1 MWIFFLLLLVLFEAA
16 ADILVKE
23 WTLRSLWPW
32 ALGAFIVYLLANAFW
47 MLSMKNGVG
56 LGRGAVLFSI
66 LSGILGI
73 LIGVILYKEPVSRFQ
88 MLGLTFGM
96 VSIFFFAIHE

>member
-1 MWIFFLLLLVLFEAA
+1 MWIIFLLLLVLFEAS

-23 WTLRSLWPW
+23 WTIRNYWPW
-32 ALGAFIVYLLANAFW
+32 ALAAFLVYILANAFW
-47 MLSMKNGVG
+47 LMSMKTGVG

-73 LIGVILYKEPVSRFQ
+73 LIGVILYKEPASRFQ
-88 MLGLTFGM
+88 VLGLTFGM
-96 VSIFFFAIHE
+96 ISIFFFALHE